1 MSNYT
6 VLFKYGKATKRTCH
20 FFNGRFYGS
29 IFTILWNHNIRL
41 IILCSSNMV
50 RRLSVRV
57 IFLLGGFMILFLLY
71 FGAFYETITPLD
83 MTGL

>member
-1 MSNYT
+1 
-6 VLFKYGKATKRTCH
+6 
-20 FFNGRFYGS
+20 
-29 IFTILWNHNIRL
+29 
-41 IILCSSNMV
+41 MV

-57 IFLLGGFMILFLLY
+57 IFLMGGFMILFLQY